1 MMKINKTAK
10 TERKSL
16 GVYVHVP
23 FCIKKCNYCDFLSY
37 EKIPEE
43 VQNAYFQSL
52 LREIN
57 IYSEIYGNLYYV
69 DAIFI
74 GGGTP
79 SLVRESH
86 ISDLI
91 SAVRSGFSVSG
102 NAEISIESNPKTLTE
117 IGLKTYLKS
126 GVNRL
131 SIGAQSCDD
140 KLLFYMGRIHSAG
153 DFISNYTLARE
164 CGFQNINT
172 DIMFGIP
179 GQTTGIWMD
188 TLEKIIQ
195 LKPEHISFYSLQL
208 EEGTRFFSMYE
219 EGSFK
224 ETDEE
229 TDRNMYH
236 TAAEILK
243 NNGYVHYEISNASKV
258 GYQCRH
264 NLKYWSMKDYLG
276 IGLGSHSFID
286 GTRSSNVRDL
296 KQYIKSGI
304 DNSIGKTSIS
314 IQSPFTCWQHNN
326 TNDENISDYLIT
338 VMRKTQGIELED
350 FRHRF
355 GIELK
360 QLHGSTIQKYRN
372 LGLIEI
378 VENRLRFTEK
388 GIDLSNMVLAEFV

>member
-1 MMKINKTAK
+1 MKINKTAENEK
-10 TERKSL
+10 KSL
-16 GVYVHVP
+16 GVYIHIP
-23 FCIKKCNYCDFLSY
+23 FCIKKCNYCDFLSF

-43 VQNAYFQSL
+43 VQNSYFLAL

-57 IYSEIYGNLYYV
+57 IYSEYYGNNYYV
-69 DAIFI
+69 DTVFI

-79 SLVRESH
+79 SLVKESH
-86 ISDLI
+86 VNDLI
-91 SAVRSGFSVSG
+91 SAVRNGFDVSE
-102 NAEISIESNPKTLTE
+102 NAEISVESNPNTLTE

-140 KLLFYMGRIHSAG
+140 KLLLYMGRIHSTG
-153 DFISNYTLARE
+153 DFLSNYTLARD

-172 DIMFGIP
+172 DLMFGIP
-179 GQTTGIWMD
+179 GQTTGIWID

-224 ETDEE
+224 ETDDE

-236 TAAEILK
+236 TAVEILK
-243 NNGYVHYEISNASKV
+243 SSGYVHYEISNASKD
-258 GYQCRH
+258 GYQCKH

-276 IGLGSHSFID
+276 IGLGAHSFID
-286 GTRSSNVRDL
+286 GTRSSNVSNL
-296 KQYIKSGI
+296 EQYIRIGI
-304 DNSIGKTSIS
+304 NNSIDKTSKGLS
-314 IQSPFTCWQHNN
+314 SPFTCWQHKN
-326 TNDENISDYLIT
+326 TKDENISDYLIT
-338 VMRKTQGIELED
+338 VMRKMQGIELED
-350 FRHRF
+350 FRNRF

-360 QLHGSTIQKYRN
+360 QLYGSVIQKYRN

-378 VENRLRFTEK
+378 VENRLRFTEE